1 MFNGRKQIPPINN
14 NDVKTMMPIRLFKI
28 RRAIPIPK
36 PTIPVVNGKTKDSPG
51 WIKISKRNEAIKIS
65 VRRIQPLITMIY
77 FVLFRQYH
85 SR

>member
-36 PTIPVVNGKTKDSPG
+36 PTIPVVNRKPKDSPG
-51 WIKISKRNEAIKIS
+51 RIKIVKGMK
-65 VRRIQPLITMIY
+65 PLK
-77 FVLFRQYH
+77 LQ
-85 SR
+85 

>member
-1 MFNGRKQIPPINN
+1 ML
-14 NDVKTMMPIRLFKI
+14 PIRLSKI
-28 RRAIPIPK
+28 ICAFPIPK

-51 WIKISKRNEAIKIS
+51 WIKISKRNEAIKTS

-77 FVLFRQYH
+77 FVWFRQYH